1 MKYDEQILRDLISIY
16 EKRNANSSDFK
27 QSIRIKLTKDK
38 YPKYFDDVIGY
49 DEAISKL
56 DKKGYIKIKK
66 IPHDT
71 VVESISLNLDKVDE
85 IEQLLGIDGVSKN
98 RDRLLNELNKY
109 DDKRIVDLKNII
121 LERIDKNKSIKQYLD
136 DNFIDAIKAVHYI
149 ENLDHDVYERNASNY
164 IYNDSKK
171 LASLKTTL
179 NSIYNSDN
187 ILEESGIIS
196 VTPYLYVKGEGTIK
210 INNQTID
217 LASLKTSIG
226 VPIDNVD
233 IINFENIKKVTTIEN
248 LTTFYDYKSD
258 GLIIYLGGFSTRS
271 QKKILNKI
279 KDRCNNFYH
288 FGDIDYGG
296 FTILN
301 DLMEYLDLD
310 IKAVNMD
317 LDTLLSNIKY
327 VQPFDDNKYADK
339 LKNLLTKPRLVK
351 YYDVIEYLINNKVWL
366 EQESFYNN

>member
-49 DEAISKL
+49 DESISRL
-56 DKKGYIKIKK
+56 YKKGYICIKK

-71 VVESISLNLDKVDE
+71 VVDSISLNLEKVQE

-98 RDRLLNELNKY
+98 RDRLINELNQY
-109 DDKRIVDLKNII
+109 DDKKIVDLKNFI
-121 LERIDKNKSIKQYLD
+121 LERINNNKSIKQYLD

-171 LASLKTTL
+171 LANLRTIL
-179 NSIYNSDN
+179 NAIYDSNN

-196 VTPYLYVKGEGTIK
+196 VTPYLYVKGEGLLK
-210 INNQTID
+210 INNQMID
-217 LASLKTSIG
+217 LSLLGTSIG
-226 VPIDNVD
+226 IPIDNVD
-233 IINFENIKKVTTIEN
+233 AIDFENVYKVTTIEN

-258 GLIIYLGGFSTRS
+258 GLIIYLGGFSTRN
-271 QKKILNKI
+271 QKAILSKI
-279 KDRCNNFYH
+279 KTICNNFYH

-301 DLMEYLDLD
+301 DLMEYLNLD
-310 IKAVNMD
+310 IYAINMD
-317 LDTLLSNIKY
+317 LNTLKSNIKFAQKFTEDSY
-327 VQPFDDNKYADK
+327 IKK
-339 LKNLLTKPRLVK
+339 LESLLDKPRLKK
-351 YYDVIEYLINNKVWL
+351 YYDVISYLIENKIWL
-366 EQESFYNN
+366 EQESFYNI

>member
-1 MKYDEQILRDLISIY
+1 MKYDEQILRDLINIY
-16 EKRNANSSDFK
+16 EKRNANSSEFR

-38 YPKYFDDVIGY
+38 YPRYFDDVTGF

-56 DKKGYIKIKK
+56 YKKGYINIKK

-98 RDRLLNELNKY
+98 RERLLEELNKY
-109 DDKRIVDLKNII
+109 EDKRIVELKTTI
-121 LERIDKNKSIKQYLD
+121 LERISSNKSIKQYLD

-149 ENLDHDVYERNASNY
+149 ENLDHDVYERNASNF

-179 NSIYNSDN
+179 NAIYDSEN

-196 VTPYLYVKGEGTIK
+196 VPPYLYVKGDGIIK

-217 LASLKTSIG
+217 LSLCGTSIG
-226 VPIDNVD
+226 IPIDNVD
-233 IINFENIKKVTTIEN
+233 IINFENINKVTTIEN

-271 QKKILNKI
+271 QKKVLNKL
-279 KDRCNNFYH
+279 KSKCDNFYH

-310 IKAVNMD
+310 IKTINMD

-327 VQPFDDNKYADK
+327 AQNLDDDKYIDK
-339 LKNLLTKPRLVK
+339 LKTLLTKPRLIK
-351 YYDVIEYLINNKVWL
+351 YYEVIEYLINNKVWL

>member
-1 MKYDEQILRDLISIY
+1 MKYNNIILKDLMSIY
-16 EKRNANSSDFK
+16 EKRDANSSNFK
-27 QSIRIKLTKDK
+27 TKIKIKISEKT
-38 YPKYFDDVIGY
+38 YPKYFNDPSGF
-49 DEAISKL
+49 DETIYELKKQGLIDYKL
-56 DKKGYIKIKK
+56 V
-66 IPHDT
+66 PHDT
-71 VVESISLNLDKVDE
+71 VIDYIFLNLDRVDDVKS
-85 IEQLLGIDGVSKN
+85 ILGIKGVSDQREK
-98 RDRLLNELNKY
+98 LLEELNKY
-109 DDKRIVDLKNII
+109 DDKKIVELKTTIF
-121 LERIDKNKSIKQYLD
+121 ERVENNKSIKQYLD

-171 LASLKTTL
+171 LASLKTIL
-179 NSIYNSDN
+179 NSIYDSDN

-196 VTPYLYVKGEGTIK
+196 VTPYLFVKGEGLIK

-233 IINFENIKKVTTIEN
+233 IIDFENVNKVTTIEN

-271 QKKILNKI
+271 QKKVLNKI
-279 KDRCNNFYH
+279 KDKCNNFYH

-301 DLMEYLDLD
+301 DLMEYLNLD
-310 IKAVNMD
+310 IETINMD
-317 LDTLLSNIKY
+317 LGTLLSNIKY
-327 VQPFDDNKYADK
+327 VQSFDDNKYADK
-339 LKNLLTKPRLVK
+339 LMSLLTKPRLVK